1 MGGIIKIVT
10 IGGDSAQLE
19 VISNIGGSE
28 EISPDSL
35 ELFFP
40 LFRGKKVDSFH
51 TADLRDHLREGDR
64 DVGLCHAECLMKTQ
78 SKIPREWEEKFLFFP
93 GTILREVRGEKLLYM
108 PSMEWGYKGWVLQYS
123 YIWRR
128 DWKQQNHYFLRWKR

>member
-40 LFRGKKVDSFH
+40 LLEYGRH
-51 TADLRDHLREGDR
+51 
-64 DVGLCHAECLMKTQ
+64 
-78 SKIPREWEEKFLFFP
+78 
-93 GTILREVRGEKLLYM
+93 
-108 PSMEWGYKGWVLQYS
+108 GWSIRVYP
-123 YIWRR
+123 IWRM
-128 DWKQQNHYFLRWKR
+128 DWRRHFHYFVRWK